1 MSSEAANQI
10 ALLNN
15 YIKALEA
22 ELGSY
27 KKEIASFLKH
37 YDIFDHYDSTVS

>member
-10 ALLNN
+10 SLLNN

-22 ELGSY
+22 ELNSY
-27 KKEIASFLKH
+27 KKEIAAFIKY
-37 YDIFDHYDSTVS
+37 YDLFDNYDSTVS